1 LVIRS
6 SYQNNC
12 ASKRVEVP
20 SVKRLRSDHGAACLI
35 SKVMRCEPVSCVGVG
50 FGVPHDEREP
60 RAVVSISGCSTTKTG
75 LLVVEVSLRNRIR
88 ICEVILGIPSAQ
100 TICHYFDHDR
110 EATLP
115 GVSAPDWARPIVHVE
130 IEALD
135 PERQRAFYAA
145 MFNWDVGSGPIMS
158 FDAGPGAPDA
168 GPGGHIRG
176 GTSPR
181 VTLYIQVRDLAES
194 LARATELGGTVV
206 LEHLQVPGGATLAA
220 ITDPE
225 GNPITLVQQ

>member
-6 SYQNNC
+6 SYQNNY

-20 SVKRLRSDHGAACLI
+20 SVKRVGSDHCVAQLVGRVL
-35 SKVMRCEPVSCVGVG
+35 RCVLVRRIGVG
-50 FGVPHDEREP
+50 LRVPHDHREP
-60 RAVVSISGCSTTKTG
+60 GSIVSTAGCSPTKTG
-75 LLVVEVSLRNRIR
+75 LLVVEVRLRSSV
-88 ICEVILGIPSAQ
+88 CSDEVGRRTLSAQ
-100 TICHYFDHDR
+100 TICHDLDHDR
-110 EATLP
+110 KATLP
-115 GVSAPDWARPIVHVE
+115 TVSAPDWARPIVHVE

-135 PERQRAFYAA
+135 PERQRAFYSA
-145 MFNWDVGSGPIMS
+145 MFNWDIGSGPIMS

-176 GTSPR
+176 GSSSR

-194 LARATELGGTVV
+194 LTKATELGGTVI